1 MTITQEV
8 KRKAKNK
15 NKVLKSAKKLLDA
28 RDDII
33 GFFLKKEPF
42 RIKIMYLKQKKKKN
56 QKKNQKKTSQ
66 KK

>member
-8 KRKAKNK
+8 KREAKNK